1 MKDYI
6 IILPLAILFLL
17 IKSTIFYWMPLPDVL
32 LIIVFHLAI
41 TRPTAIGVI
50 LTFIIGYLSDAFTG
64 GVMGVTS
71 FSLIVVYV
79 FTYLFSHKLQ
89 IKSRNAQTIMLG
101 LFSLVKGLV
110 IYYLILDM
118 VSFAVL
124 YKVIIPTALMTGLF
138 APAIITI
145 LLRLD
150 ERFELNK
157 FRGTFH

>member
-17 IKSTIFYWMPLPDVL
+17 IKSTILPWMPLPDVL
-32 LIIVFHLAI
+32 LIITFHLAI

-50 LTFIIGYLSDAFTG
+50 LTFVMGYLSDAFTG

-71 FSLIVVYV
+71 FSLIIVYV

-110 IYYLILDM
+110 VYYLMLDI
-118 VSFAVL
+118 VNLAVL
-124 YKVIIPTALMTGLF
+124 YKVIIPTALMTGLL
-138 APAIITI
+138 APIII
-145 LLRLD
+145 LALLRLD
-150 ERFELNK
+150 DRFELNK
-157 FRGTFH
+157 FKGTFH